1 MKRLVDA
8 IRVALLD
15 SSPKAGDGR
24 GECRLDVEA
33 PSSREKL
40 GGCLAS
46 VALLKLSKGCYA
58 GEAVKEIGTSCK
70 SKFMCR

>member
-15 SSPKAGDGR
+15 SSPKVGDGR

-46 VALLKLSKGCYA
+46 VALLKLLKG
-58 GEAVKEIGTSCK
+58 
-70 SKFMCR
+70 